1 MRQYTGWYRHVTLSM
16 LAHAFLTVTRSKKG
30 GHHPDASDLI
40 APSVP
45 EIRHLLVCLIF
56 AQPPNP

>member
-1 MRQYTGWYRHVTLSM
+1 M